1 MAKFKEQRVG
11 VLVDIQNMYYSARV
25 LYKKK
30 TDFKNILEAAV
41 SDRKLIRAIG
51 YGIATE
57 EKTEEKFFE
66 SLEKHGY
73 EVKSKD
79 LQIFKGGMKKGDWDV
94 GITIDAIKLAKN
106 LDVIVLVSGDGDYI
120 PLVKYLQ
127 YNFGVRVEIM
137 AFIESCSSQLI
148 EEADD
153 FTNLSEGD
161 KFFIK
166 GGSRNKRIP
175 SKKISAQGKKQIVE
189 INPETNSLPA
199 SKRTARML

>member
-1 MAKFKEQRVG
+1 MSKFKEQRIG

-25 LYKKK
+25 IHKKK
-30 TDFKNILEAAV
+30 TNFKNILTTAV
-41 SDRKLIRAIG
+41 SGRKLIRAIG

-66 SLEKHGY
+66 SLESQGF
-73 EVKSKD
+73 EIKSKD

-94 GITIDAIKLAKN
+94 GITVDAIKLAKN

-127 YNFGVRVEIM
+127 YNFGVRVEVM
-137 AFIESCSSQLI
+137 AFAESCSTKLI

-153 FTNLSEGD
+153 FVNLSEGT
-161 KFFIK
+161 KFFV
-166 GGSRNKRIP
+166 REPRKRQL
-175 SKKISAQGKKQIVE
+175 KKNTLKK
-189 INPETNSLPA
+189 TSSA
-199 SKRTARML
+199 SKRTVRML

>member
-1 MAKFKEQRVG
+1 MAKFKEQRIG

-25 LYKKK
+25 IHKKK
-30 TDFKNILEAAV
+30 TNFKNILETAV
-41 SDRKLIRAIG
+41 SERKLIRAIG

-66 SLEKHGY
+66 SLEKLGF

-94 GITIDAIKLAKN
+94 GIAIDAIKLAKS
-106 LDVIVLVSGDGDYI
+106 LDVIVIVSGDGDYI

-127 YNFGVRVEIM
+127 YNFGVRVEVM
-137 AFIESCSSQLI
+137 AFAESCSSQLI

-153 FTNLSEGD
+153 FINLSEGSR
-161 KFFIK
+161 FFIK
-166 GGSRNKRIP
+166 DIARKRNPLKKVPSTQVPNKKPATKRV
-175 SKKISAQGKKQIVE
+175 Q
-189 INPETNSLPA
+189 
-199 SKRTARML
+199 KRTARML

>member
-1 MAKFKEQRVG
+1 MAKFKEQRIG

-25 LYKKK
+25 IHKKK
-30 TDFKNILEAAV
+30 TNFKNILEAAV

-51 YGIATE
+51 YGISTE

-66 SLEKHGY
+66 SLEKYGF

-94 GITIDAIKLAKN
+94 GIAIDAIKLAKN

-127 YNFGVRVEIM
+127 YNFGVRVEVM
-137 AFIESCSSQLI
+137 AFIESCSSKLI
-148 EEADD
+148 DEADD
-153 FTNLSEGD
+153 FINLSEGT
-161 KFFIK
+161 KFFVREPRKKGTSTKKVIGKIK
-166 GGSRNKRIP
+166 P
-175 SKKISAQGKKQIVE
+175 TA
-189 INPETNSLPA
+189 PT
-199 SKRTARML
+199 SKRTVRML

>member
-1 MAKFKEQRVG
+1 MSKFKEQRVG

-25 LYKKK
+25 LYQKK
-30 TDFKNILEAAV
+30 TNFQNILKEGVAG
-41 SDRKLIRAIG
+41 RKLIRAIG
-51 YGIATE
+51 YGISTE

-66 SLEKHGY
+66 SLEKQGF

-106 LDVIVLVSGDGDYI
+106 LDVIILVSGDGDYI

-127 YNFGVRVEIM
+127 YNFGVRVEVM
-137 AFIESCSSQLI
+137 AFVESCSSQLI

-153 FTNLSEGD
+153 FINLSEGT
-161 KFFIK
+161 KFFVHDVARK
-166 GGSRNKRIP
+166 RVVKRKVSPQKRVPNKTTA
-175 SKKISAQGKKQIVE
+175 SKTKTLI
-189 INPETNSLPA
+189 